1 MSLGEALRNK
11 TRFINEK
18 IAKEQINKLYS
29 LATHKANEASN
40 KGESDTWVTIN
51 TVEYDDDR
59 PFFDFT
65 YNSPMLYEKVVPE
78 VIKMLKKEDIK
89 ATLEDGPKYQVE
101 HKILKLNWD

>member
-18 IAKEQINKLYS
+18 SLKEQINKLYN

-40 KGESDTWVTIN
+40 KGVSDAWVTIN

-65 YNSPMLYEKVVPE
+65 YNSPMLYEKVIPE
-78 VIKMLKKEDIK
+78 VIKMLKKEDIEAK
-89 ATLEDGPKYQVE
+89 LEDGPKHQVE
-101 HKILKLNWD
+101 HKVLKLNWD

>member
-18 IAKEQINKLYS
+18 IAEEQINKLYS

-40 KGESDTWVTIN
+40 KGVSNTLVTIN

-65 YNSPMLYEKVVPE
+65 YNSPMLYEKIIPE
-78 VIKMLKKEDIK
+78 VIKMLKKEDIEAK
-89 ATLEDGPKYQVE
+89 LEDGPKYQVE
-101 HKILKLNWD
+101 HKVLKLNWD